1 MILRQTSHLDT
12 MKINKK
18 ASFGFTLME
27 IVIYMGLLSIMLV
40 ILTGI
45 FLSTLDAQ
53 LESQTVSSVEQDG
66 RFILSRLIYDIN
78 RAQDIAT
85 PVNTGESG
93 NTLVLSIAGVNYNYD
108 LVNGNLRLNINSVI
122 DSLNGFDT
130 TISNLTFQRLGK
142 VGGKN
147 SIKVGF
153 TIASKTQRTSGAE
166 IKNFQTTVAL
176 R

>member
-1 MILRQTSHLDT
+1 
-12 MKINKK
+12 MKINKGI
-18 ASFGFTLME
+18 SSGFTLME

-53 LESQTVSSVEQDG
+53 LESQTISSVQQDG

-78 RAQDIAT
+78 RAQDILT
-85 PVNTGESG
+85 PVNIGDSG
-93 NTLVLSIAGVNYNYD
+93 NTLVLSIDGVNYNYD
-108 LVNGNLRLNINSVI
+108 LVNGILRLNINNI
-122 DSLNGFDT
+122 INSLNGFDT

-142 VGGKN
+142 IGGKN

-153 TIASKTQRTSGAE
+153 TIASKTQRTMGAE
-166 IKNFQTTVAL
+166 IKDYQTTVAL